1 MYNTPDVWSAFDR
14 LMVNILM
21 DIFAINHFP
30 LVNFKI
36 NFQAGGDEGVSFG
49 DGIEIGDPS
58 VMSGAFVTVGSMPVD
73 DLDIAN
79 VGFGKLP
86 ALSRIADNER
96 LVDHLLVLGTDTPD
110 VLRLGSIRFYYD
122 DVIEPLDLLISV
134 MERVIGLAHK
144 CDFYSNSNWFIG
156 QIYVDVVQ
164 RKMTFYIEDHYE
176 EGVCITDEG
185 VEGLEL
191 MDNTLVVWGDPETG
205 DYGTAVRAAVA
216 ASVINEQA

>member
-1 MYNTPDVWSAFDR
+1 MYNTPDPWSLVDR
-14 LMVNILM
+14 LMANILM
-21 DIFAINHFP
+21 DFFAINHFP

-58 VMSGAFVTVGSMPVD
+58 VTSGAFVTVGTMPVD

-79 VGFGKLP
+79 FSFAKLP
-86 ALSRIADNER
+86 ELSKIPDNER
-96 LVDHLLVLGTDTPD
+96 LINHLLVLGTDTPE
-110 VLRLGSIRFYYD
+110 VLRLGSIRFYYN
-122 DVIEPLDLLISV
+122 DVVEPLDLLIAV

-144 CDFYSNSNWFIG
+144 CDFYTNGNWFIG
-156 QIYVDVVQ
+156 HIYVDVIQ
-164 RKMTFYIEDHYE
+164 RKMSFYIEDHYE